1 MMQPKVFNVDIES
14 LYLNLE
20 EFQLKLQSLFKVFEF
35 GDDVDSMSE
44 GLAEIIKDTANKVS

>member
-35 GDDVDSMSE
+35 VDDVDSMSE